1 MPQPLAAPS
10 APTAI
15 NSPSPGFTTPARPL
29 TEDYVASGD
38 RAAAAQHDVQISSHT
53 SRALA
58 RSAGPA
64 GSTFAD
70 QFPAR
75 ILLVEDQP
83 LNQKISSMLLQRL
96 GYATVDI
103 ANHGQ
108 EAVEMVSRNH
118 YDIIF
123 MDLQMP
129 VMGGIDATREIR
141 GNFLLKQQPAI
152 IAMTGHALTGV
163 REACREAGMND
174 FLAKPVSLDDFRRA
188 IPRCVNQEATATAP
202 N

>member
-1 MPQPLAAPS
+1 
-10 APTAI
+10 
-15 NSPSPGFTTPARPL
+15 
-29 TEDYVASGD
+29 
-38 RAAAAQHDVQISSHT
+38 
-53 SRALA
+53 
-58 RSAGPA
+58 
-64 GSTFAD
+64 
-70 QFPAR
+70 
-75 ILLVEDQP
+75 
-83 LNQKISSMLLQRL
+83 MLLQRL
-96 GYATVDI
+96 GYSVVDI

-108 EAVEMVSRNH
+108 EAVEMVARSQ

-174 FLAKPVSLDDFRRA
+174 FLAKPVSLDDFRRS
-188 IPRCVNQEATATAP
+188 IPRCISQEPANALP
-202 N
+202 VSF

>member
-1 MPQPLAAPS
+1 MPMPGPNTPWQPPTSQRPREFDLPS
-10 APTAI
+10 A
-15 NSPSPGFTTPARPL
+15 S
-29 TEDYVASGD
+29 D
-38 RAAAAQHDVQISSHT
+38 RAAAAQHDIHISQAT
-53 SRALA
+53 SKALA
-58 RSAGPA
+58 RSAGSNGP
-64 GSTFAD
+64 TFAD
-70 QFPAR
+70 QYPAR

-96 GYATVDI
+96 GYVTVDI

-108 EAVEMVSRNH
+108 EAVDMVALSH

-174 FLAKPVSLDDFRRA
+174 FLAKPVSLDDFRKS
-188 IPRCVNQEATATAP
+188 IPRCRNQDSAP
-202 N
+202 VTSASF